1 MNNVTIIGG
10 GQAGVQI
17 CESLRREGYDGEIS
31 LISSEEYLPYHRPPL
46 SKAFLLGDLDEN
58 RLPIRSESFFEKQ
71 NINYR
76 PNVRVLSIDR
86 ARKSIELSDG
96 APLFYEKLAIATG
109 ARVRTLPVEV
119 SENKIFYIRSL
130 ADAKRLAEVLP
141 SLSRVAVVGGG
152 FIGLEAA
159 AVCRTLSKEVILFE
173 QANMLMA
180 RVVPEELANF
190 YESYH
195 KDKGVKVELSSSIK
209 GVNESNNS
217 VIVTTDTKAIDVDA
231 LIIGIGVIPN
241 SELASK
247 AGLDCENGI
256 ITNSVGQTSDDDI
269 FAAGDCAS
277 VYSEYF
283 KKHIRLESVQHAV
296 DTAKVVGGSILGKR
310 QDYSVVP
317 WFWSDQYDLKLQIA
331 GSLELYDD
339 YYLFGSMKD
348 NSFSIFYFLRG
359 QHVGTASVN
368 RPSDHM
374 KSRKLLSSGSK
385 LTKNSMQESNFDITS
400 FVKENT

>member
-256 ITNSVGQTSDDDI
+256 ITNSAGQTSDDDI

-385 LTKNSMQESNFDITS
+385 LTKNSMQESKFDITS